1 MFFTS
6 PKKYP
11 GSNPKN
17 KLPRRAKSSVFK
29 VEILEDRTVLSHGN
43 HHTVLTVGAGYEFA
57 TISAA
62 LAAAPANA
70 VIDVYPGTYNE
81 AVAVTTNG
89 IELVAKGSG
98 VIVQPSAVAPV
109 TLSGTN
115 VGGAAIDIY
124 AANVI
129 VNGFTV
135 DGSKDTDSNL
145 WAGIRVIEG
154 GSATIENNTVEGML
168 YGSPNTDV
176 GIQVGTSLVSG
187 NPGSGTAE
195 VYCNTVLD
203 YAGAGVLVDG
213 SGAAACIQG
222 NSITGI
228 GAANN
233 GISEY
238 GVQVSNGASGRVE
251 YNSIS
256 GNTIDGNVS
265 GGYNPIPASAG
276 IFFYNDG
283 NTNSVAAL
291 NYLSG
296 NDDGI
301 LVQQSNGAA
310 CHTIQIVDNTIQ
322 HNYGYA
328 GIFVLSS
335 NNVVVAGNDVSKN
348 STFNGIALNL
358 SRNVQVDSNCV
369 FKNVNSDGIYDFEGS
384 NNQIAWNDSYSNGN
398 NGINIDTTTGD
409 QLIFN
414 TTWNNAFN
422 GIQITG
428 GSNNS
433 IWLGNSSVND
443 QDGILLIN
451 TTGNSVYGN
460 VLTCNGG
467 SGIQLT
473 NAQNTTIAFNSI
485 HGNSA
490 GAITIDSLSTGTVEI
505 KNWSG
510 GPSIRFGSSWG
521 NGYYDTYCFTYA
533 DCDNA
538 VQSRCD

>member
-1 MFFTS
+1 V
-6 PKKYP
+6 
-11 GSNPKN
+11 
-17 KLPRRAKSSVFK
+17 KSSAIQF
-29 VEILEDRTVLSHGN
+29 EILEDRTVLSH
-43 HHTVLTVGAGYEFA
+43 HQTVLTVGAGYEYA

-70 VIDVYPGTYNE
+70 IIDVYPGTYNE
-81 AVAVTTNG
+81 AVTVTKNG
-89 IELVAKGSG
+89 IQLNAVRPG
-98 VIVQPSAVAPV
+98 VVIQPTTVTPV
-109 TLSGTN
+109 TLSSVN

-124 AANVI
+124 ADNVN

-187 NPGSGTAE
+187 NSGSGTAE

-213 SGAAACIQG
+213 SGAAAWIQN

-238 GVQVSNGASGRVE
+238 GVQVSNGASARVE
-251 YNSIS
+251 FNSIS
-256 GNTIDGNVS
+256 GNTIDGYVS
-265 GGYNPIPASAG
+265 GGYNPTPASAG

-283 NTNSVAAL
+283 DVNSVAAL

-296 NDDGI
+296 NDDGV

-348 STFNGIALNL
+348 STFNGIALNQ
-358 SRNVQVDSNCV
+358 SSNVQVDSNCV
-369 FKNVNSDGIYDFEGS
+369 FKNANADGIYDYEGS
-384 NNQIAWNDSYSNGN
+384 DNQIAWNDSYSNGN

-409 QLIFN
+409 QLIYN

-443 QDGILLIN
+443 QDGILVIN
-451 TTGNSVYGN
+451 TTGNSIYGN
-460 VLTCNGG
+460 VLSNNGG
-467 SGIQLT
+467 SGVQLS

-485 HGNSA
+485 HGNGA
-490 GAITIDSLSTGTVEI
+490 GAITIDSLSTGTAEI

-510 GPSIRFGSSWG
+510 SPSIKFGSSWG
-521 NGYYDTYCFTYA
+521 NGYYDTYCFSFA

-538 VQSRCD
+538 VQNLCD